1 MKKLKVLSKK
11 VEGFNLKLTLTQ
23 TDGCLNHGPVY
34 GLIGETDD
42 DVCIIPEIGT
52 DLKFAN
58 KIFEKLF
65 HHDVMP
71 CTLQDIIED
80 SVVRYN

>member
-11 VEGFNLKLTLTQ
+11 VEGYNLKLTLTQ
-23 TDGCLNHGPVY
+23 TDGYLDHGPVY

-58 KIFEKLF
+58 RLFEKLF
-65 HHDVMP
+65 RNDVMP
-71 CTLQDIIED
+71 CTLSDIIKD
-80 SVVRYN
+80 LVI